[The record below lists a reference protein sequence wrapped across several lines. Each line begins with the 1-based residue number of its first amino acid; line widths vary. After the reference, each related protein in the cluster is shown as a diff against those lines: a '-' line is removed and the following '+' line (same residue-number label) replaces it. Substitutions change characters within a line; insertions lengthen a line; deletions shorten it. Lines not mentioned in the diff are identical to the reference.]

1 MIIFS
6 KALADQATVWE
17 ALRES
22 ESCQDV
28 PADLLRFS
36 AQTKPVV
43 MWNLTRRCN
52 LACSHCYMDAIPK
65 EDDELSL
72 EEGVRLTDD
81 LARMKIPI
89 LILTGGEPLMSRNFF
104 SIAFHAREAG
114 LRTVIST
121 NGTLITP
128 EVARLLAEAKIR
140 YVGVSLDSALP
151 ASHDKFRGVPGAFDR
166 ALQGLRNARDAGL
179 KTGLRITL
187 TRDNWQDVPALLN
200 LALEENIPRFCLYH
214 LVPTGRGAGISDKDV
229 SSEQRRS
236 VIRLL
241 AEAAV
246 ELKDKNIEI
255 LTTDS
260 PMDGAYLL
268 EILKDDPRRDY
279 VRKLLTNAGGCSAG
293 AKVAN
298 ISYQGDVHPCHFMP
312 QVVGCCRD
320 PIRAPIKTRRK
331 HHVRHESVPDRQH
344 RSQRRA
350 AVFGQC
356 ACRHAERRHAA
367 VLQRHADRDEQRA
380 ACQRA
385 CDRGPGSARGRAV
398 RR

>member
-17 ALRES
+17 ALRAS
-22 ESCQDV
+22 ESCQNL

-52 LACSHCYMDAIPK
+52 LACQHCYMDASP
-65 EDDELSL
+65 DARDEITL
-72 EEGVRLTDD
+72 EEGIHLVDD
-81 LARMKIPI
+81 LAKLEIPI
-89 LILTGGEPLMSRNFF
+89 LIFTGGEPLLSRNFYAL
-104 SIAFHAREAG
+104 AFHAREMG

-128 EVARLLAEAKIR
+128 EVARLLAEAGIR

-151 ASHDKFRGVPGAFDR
+151 ERHDIFRGVSGAYAR
-166 ALQGLRNARDAGL
+166 ALQGLKNARDAGL

-187 TRDNWQDVPALLN
+187 TSDNWQDVPVLLN
-200 LALEENIPRFCLYH
+200 LAVEENIPRFCLYH
-214 LVPTGRGAGISDKDV
+214 LVPTGRGAGMADRDV
-229 SSEQRRS
+229 TPEQRRS

-268 EILKDDPRRDY
+268 ELLKDDPPRQEY
-279 VRKLLTNAGGCSAG
+279 VRKLLTNAGGCSTG
-293 AKVAN
+293 VKVAN
-298 ISYQGDVHPCHFMP
+298 INHQGDVHPCHFMP
-312 QVVGCCRD
+312 QVVVGNIRERSFRDIWIDHPTPELQALRDIKSSLKGACGKCDYRELCGGCRQKAYYYHQDLLAED
-320 PIRAPIKTRRK
+320 PTCI
-331 HHVRHESVPDRQH
+331 
-344 RSQRRA
+344 
-350 AVFGQC
+350 
-356 ACRHAERRHAA
+356 
-367 VLQRHADRDEQRA
+367 LEQ
-380 ACQRA
+380 Q
-385 CDRGPGSARGRAV
+385 GN
-398 RR
+398 

>member
-65 EDDELSL
+65 EDDEMSL
-72 EEGVRLTDD
+72 EEGMRLTDD
-81 LARMKIPI
+81 LAQMKIPI

-140 YVGVSLDSALP
+140 YVGVSMDSALP

-312 QVVGCCRD
+312 QVVVGNVRDRSFQDIWIDHPTPELLALRGIKSNLKGACSSCDYRDLCGGCRQKAYYYNGDLLGED
-320 PIRAPIKTRRK
+320 PTCIVENKC
-331 HHVRHESVPDRQH
+331 
-344 RSQRRA
+344 
-350 AVFGQC
+350 G
-356 ACRHAERRHAA
+356 
-367 VLQRHADRDEQRA
+367 
-380 ACQRA
+380 
-385 CDRGPGSARGRAV
+385 
-398 RR
+398 

>member
-52 LACSHCYMDAIPK
+52 LACKHCYMDASQK
-65 EDDELSL
+65 MDDELSL
-72 EEGVRLTDD
+72 EEGLNLVDD

-89 LILTGGEPLMSRNFF
+89 LILTGGEPLMSHNLFPL
-104 SIAFHAREAG
+104 AFHAQKAG

-128 EVARLLAEAKIR
+128 EVAGLLAEAGIR
-140 YVGVSLDSALP
+140 YVGVSLDSVLP
-151 ASHDKFRGVPGAFDR
+151 ARHDDFRGVPGAFDR

-187 TRDNWQDVPALLN
+187 TKDNWQDVPALLN
-200 LALEENIPRFCLYH
+200 LAIEENIPRFCLYH
-214 LVPTGRGAGISDKDV
+214 LVPTGRGAEISDKDV

-268 EILKDDPRRDY
+268 ELLKDDPRRDY
-279 VRKLLTNAGGCSAG
+279 VRRLLTNAGGCSAG

-298 ISYQGDVHPCHFMP
+298 ISYKGDVHPCHFMP
-312 QVVGCCRD
+312 QVVVGNVRERSFQDIWIDHPTPELLALRTVKSNLKGACGSCDYRELCGGCRQKAFYYNGDLLAED
-320 PIRAPIKTRRK
+320 PTCIVENKC
-331 HHVRHESVPDRQH
+331 
-344 RSQRRA
+344 
-350 AVFGQC
+350 G
-356 ACRHAERRHAA
+356 
-367 VLQRHADRDEQRA
+367 
-380 ACQRA
+380 
-385 CDRGPGSARGRAV
+385 
-398 RR
+398 